1 MKTKLF
7 FFVSLLFLT
16 ASCSNDEDNAPAPEA
31 DPLEATG
38 LLGVWEFQG
47 RTVNGEDTGAE
58 PCCIFLEFVVNA
70 NPNDTQGTYF
80 RYGSVP
86 MTEGIFIVSNDGS
99 NDLVEFTNFGDDNIY
114 TYTTTSTQLT
124 LSRTKGTSLEVET
137 YIKRD

>member
-7 FFVSLLFLT
+7 FFVSLLFIT
-16 ASCSNDEDNAPAPEA
+16 VSCSNDEDNAPAPEV

-80 RYGSVP
+80 RYGAVP

-124 LSRTKGTSLEVET
+124 LSRTKGTSLEIES
-137 YIKRD
+137 YIKRN